1 MIVANLNFDLCL
13 SFSIEYV
20 YRIDISRF
28 ALLSSKLLLLYLTG
42 WML

>member
-13 SFSIEYV
+13 SFSIEYF
-20 YRIDISRF
+20 YRIDKSRF
-28 ALLSSKLLLLYLTG
+28 ALSSKLLLLYLTG